1 MIHSN
6 NDREK
11 CHIKKPL
18 TSIVKGLLNM
28 ALQPGLEPGTHGLT
42 VHCLFN
48 HSIAQR
54 FYYSTRLRLVVSQLL
69 IGYCDDKANLL
80 L

>member
-11 CHIKKPL
+11 CYIKKRPL
-18 TSIVKGLLNM
+18 TSDVKGLLNM

-42 VHCLFN
+42 VHC
-48 HSIAQR
+48 
-54 FYYSTRLRLVVSQLL
+54 ST
-69 IGYCDDKANLL
+69 D
-80 L
+80 